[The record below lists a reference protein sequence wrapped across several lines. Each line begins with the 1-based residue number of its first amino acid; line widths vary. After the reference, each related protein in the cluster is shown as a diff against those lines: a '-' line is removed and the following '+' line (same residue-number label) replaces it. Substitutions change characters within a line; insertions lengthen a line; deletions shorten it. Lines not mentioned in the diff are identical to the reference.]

1 MKKNQGFADNFDL
14 ILPGVGEVVGGSV
27 REECYEVLEPNVP
40 DKKALNWYLEL
51 RKYGTMPH
59 SGFGLGFERL
69 LLFITGL
76 SNVRD
81 IIPIPRTPK
90 NILC

>member
-1 MKKNQGFADNFDL
+1 MKKNGGFAENFDL
-14 ILPGVGEVVGGSV
+14 LMPGVGEVVGGSV
-27 REECYEVLEPNVP
+27 REERLEELSSKIP
-40 DKKALNWYLEL
+40 DPKELSWYLDL
-51 RKYGTMPH
+51 RKYGTISH

-81 IIPIPRTPK
+81 IVPVPRTPK
-90 NILC
+90 NLLC